1 MATRVYLSE
10 ELLGAILPEQPAGRD
25 LRFEPIFSEILEA
38 RREDDVG
45 GKSPQWAVVADR
57 SLEALQF
64 SKDIRLCCFVT
75 EAAVF
80 LDGFAGLRDC
90 LRLTREVLVR
100 FWDHGLLPLAEDGDL
115 DYRSGAL
122 AWFNDR
128 MPDAIQRIPITV
140 REDKGEDY
148 TFSRYLQAQRIGTHD
163 GIQRMTGEKRE
174 AVSGL
179 LRQGWIT
186 LDAFDAAIRGTKRAA
201 FEVIYQ
207 SFDEASQQFV
217 LFERTIDEKLGAAAP
232 GFSEVR
238 TLFENMRLLMDSTV
252 EKKREE
258 EPMLSGQAPDRA
270 LEQPRPET
278 AMQGFWTAGMPD
290 EASGSWQQAEALV
303 RTGKVDKGLQKMAT
317 LAANETS
324 GRGRFLRKLML
335 VDVCRNAGRE
345 KLARTILEEL
355 NSQIVDYKL
364 DHWESSALVGAVWS
378 RLYRLYK
385 RSDSSSEQEQ
395 AAKLYN
401 QLCRLDPWQ
410 TYIDCED

>member
-10 ELLGAILPEQPAGRD
+10 ELLGSVLPEQPAGRD
-25 LRFEPIFSEILEA
+25 LRFEPIFNEILEA
-38 RREDDVG
+38 RREDDG
-45 GKSPQWAVVADR
+45 EKSPQWALVADR
-57 SLEALQF
+57 SLEALQL
-64 SKDIRLCCFVT
+64 SKDIRLCCFAT
-75 EAAVF
+75 EAAIF

-128 MPDAIQRIPITV
+128 MPDAVQRIPIT
-140 REDKGEDY
+140 RRDDNAENY
-148 TFSRYLQAQRIGTHD
+148 SFSRYMQAQRIGTHD
-163 GIQRMTGEKRE
+163 GIQRMAGEKRE
-174 AVSGL
+174 AITGL
-179 LRQGWIT
+179 LKQGWIT
-186 LDAFDAAIRGTKRAA
+186 LDAFDAAIRGTKRTA
-201 FEVIYQ
+201 FERIYQ
-207 SFDEASQQFV
+207 SFDEAAQQFV

-232 GFSEVR
+232 GFSDVR
-238 TLFENMRLLMDSTV
+238 TLFEDMRLLLESAI
-252 EKKREE
+252 EKKRED
-258 EPMLSGQAPDRA
+258 EPLLSVEASGGAASQSV
-270 LEQPRPET
+270 PE
-278 AMQGFWTAGMPD
+278 ASMQGFWTAGMPD

-303 RTGKVDKGLQKMAT
+303 RTGKVDKGLQKMAA

-355 NSQIVDYKL
+355 NSQITEYKL
-364 DHWESSALVGAVWS
+364 DQWESSALVGAVWS
-378 RLYRLYK
+378 RLYRLHK
-385 RSDSSSEQEQ
+385 RSESSSEQEQ

-410 TYIDCED
+410 TYVDCED